1 MATFNEKPAPTSRK
15 YVAKQ
20 YIITPNL
27 LQELLFLW
35 SHSFVFVLEKQP
47 ENFKFSEFLALATF
61 NETGAPTF
69 R

>member
-1 MATFNEKPAPTSRK
+1 MVTFNEKRAPTSRK

-27 LQELLFLW
+27 LQELQFLW
-35 SHSFVFVLEKQP
+35 SHSSVFALEKQP
-47 ENFKFSEFLALATF
+47 ENFKFSELLALAAS